1 MAHTF
6 DNLYYLVRIQKQSG
20 SWSNIPGESPATTNI
35 FRIASIPNTSYYGT
49 APAQFINIVD
59 WSLNISSIDN
69 SFSGLPT
76 ENPLAKIPKTSFSID
91 NLELIY
97 HRLSEANGGDLNVF
111 YGAQIDI
118 FLCNG
123 LVPGLFWDSVNDLW
137 KNDFGI
143 ADPNWQIGDPGPDY
157 PTNDFYYKI
166 FTGTIDDISFS
177 TEKTS
182 FSVLGASD
190 KLNRKFGT
198 LAGFN
203 SDFKT
208 RGDIIPITFGD
219 WSKVGDLAPLILERD
234 SSDVPR
240 IFLDTQPI
248 QDVFNLKLFDKVS
261 ELDYTV
267 ENQKS
272 INSDN
277 NVITFQDDQAA
288 ADLERTITNSERDW
302 RNGSDLQLEVNSSF
316 PGDKQKLYNIDGEL
330 VAFHDKQYPTFPPNA
345 IYTSSKQASRG
356 WNNSTIAPHGPS
368 DQLFELDT
376 EIQKANAVITIDL
389 NVNEFYNV
397 LTSAFDSTL
406 IRTTGSLWETL
417 KNDDPNLEDQNGDNY
432 FWRYGLTVDQVA
444 PSGAGLVIVRY
455 QLKYKDFGFEGD
467 VLSYDLSA
475 SATGEVYTSAPY
487 DPLRENKFEILN
499 NDRTTAFITL
509 NLNTDILETPY
520 DFKTGTA
527 EISSNYPTTDDLKEG
542 LIVEVTVWSD
552 SATDDPDIP
561 ANVKWN
567 YFKANCTLRVY
578 AENGLWYWRGVG
590 RTDGVDAIEKP
601 FDVIEN
607 ILDKELGFTDVV
619 DNTQSRSD
627 WRTATSIYG
636 KEPNYRNWIK
646 GFLQN
651 TGTACFQNLE
661 GQEVLFDL
669 EKKSTP
675 DHTLNANQL
684 ELKNNLQAISYSFS
698 GRSDLY
704 NEFVIKFRKNPA
716 NDQFLNILKVNQD
729 EITSTDPLVFF
740 SSGDAPG
747 LRSLCADA
755 SESLGLTSEF
765 KQFVFEADAIR
776 DQRTAEQLLQH
787 FVKWHTST
795 KSLVKVN
802 TILSE
807 TYQYELGEQLVF
819 GNVQGLPNKVK
830 NAQYIITGKRLN
842 PNFNGAGPSIEYSLV
857 EVV

>member
-6 DNLYYLVRIQKQSG
+6 DNLYYLVRVQNTNG
-20 SWSNIPGESPATTNI
+20 FWNNIPGETPATTNI
-35 FRIASIPNTSYYGT
+35 FRIASISNTSYYGT
-49 APAQFINIVD
+49 APQQFINIVD
-59 WSLNISSIDN
+59 WSLDISSIDN

-76 ENPLAKIPKTSFSID
+76 QNPLAKIPKTSFSID

-123 LVPGLFWDSVNDLW
+123 LVPGLFWDSAAELW
-137 KNDFGI
+137 ENDFGI
-143 ADPNWQIGDPGPDY
+143 KDPNWQIGNPGADY
-157 PTNDFYYKI
+157 PSNDFYYKI
-166 FTGTIDDISFS
+166 FTGTIDDVKFS
-177 TEKTS
+177 VERTS
-182 FSVLGASD
+182 FSVLGANE

-219 WSKVGDLAPLILERD
+219 WSNLGDLAPLILERD

-248 QDVFNLKLFDKVS
+248 QDVFNLRLYDKVS
-261 ELDYTV
+261 ELDYKV

-272 INSDN
+272 ISSDN
-277 NVITFQDDQAA
+277 TTISFQDDEAA
-288 ADLERTITNSERDW
+288 ADLERTITNSVRDW
-302 RNGSDLQLEVNSSF
+302 RNGSELQVEVNSSF

-330 VAFHDKQYPTFPPNA
+330 VAFHDKQYPPFPPNS

-356 WNNSTIAPHGPS
+356 WNGSELAPHNPT

-376 EIQKANAVITIDL
+376 EIQKANALITIDL
-389 NVNEFYNV
+389 QLNELYNI
-397 LTSAFDSTL
+397 LTTGGDTSL

-417 KNDDPNLEDQNGDNY
+417 QNTDPNLQDPNGDNY
-432 FWRYGLTVDQVA
+432 FWRYGVTIDQLG
-444 PSGAGLVIVRY
+444 PSNFQIIFADY
-455 QLKYKDFGFEGD
+455 QIKFKDFGFTGD
-467 VLSYDLSA
+467 VLSYNIEA
-475 SATGEVYTSAPY
+475 SVMGEVYTSAPY
-487 DPLRENKFEILN
+487 QASRLNKFEILN
-499 NDRTTAFITL
+499 NDKTTAFLTIEV
-509 NLNTDILETPY
+509 NTDISETPY
-520 DFKTGTA
+520 DFENA
-527 EISSNYPTTDDLKEG
+527 SSEISANYPTTDDLKEG
-542 LIVEVTVWSD
+542 LRLAITVMSD

-561 ANVKWN
+561 SNIKWN
-567 YFKANCTLRVY
+567 YFNANCRLRVY

-590 RTDGVDAIEKP
+590 RTNGVSAIEQP
-601 FDVIEN
+601 SDIIEN
-607 ILDKELGFTDVV
+607 ILDTELGFTDFI

-627 WRTATSIYG
+627 WKCATSIYG
-636 KEPNYRNWIK
+636 KEPNYRSWIK
-646 GFLQN
+646 SFLQN
-651 TGTACFQNLE
+651 NGMASFQNLE
-661 GQEVLFDL
+661 GEEVVFDL
-669 EKKSTP
+669 EKKVTP
-675 DHTLNANQL
+675 DYTLNANQV
-684 ELKNNLQAISYSFS
+684 ELKNNLQAITYSFS
-698 GRSDLY
+698 GREDLY

-716 NDQFLNILKVNQD
+716 NDQFLNILKVNEN
-729 EITSTDPLVFF
+729 EITSTDPLAFF
-740 SSGDAPG
+740 TTGDSPG

-755 SESLGLTSEF
+755 SKSLGLTNEF

-787 FVKWHTST
+787 FVRWHTST
-795 KSLVKVN
+795 KSIVKVN

-819 GNVQGLPNKVK
+819 GNVDGLPNKVK

-842 PNFNGAGPSIEYSLV
+842 PNFTGQGPSLEYTLV
-857 EVV
+857 EVI